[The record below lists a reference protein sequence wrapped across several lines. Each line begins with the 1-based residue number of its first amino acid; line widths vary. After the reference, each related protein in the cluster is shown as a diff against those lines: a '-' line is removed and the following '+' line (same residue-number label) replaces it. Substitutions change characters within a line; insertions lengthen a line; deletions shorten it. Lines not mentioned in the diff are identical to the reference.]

1 MVAYGTEKPQ
11 AYRPRLVDERL
22 QRLLSTFGAVE
33 IRGTKWC
40 GKSWAALVF
49 GESVVHLDDPNV
61 KALAEADPALALQG
75 ARPHVVDEWQEA
87 PSTWDA
93 TRRAVD
99 AAGGERGLFILTG
112 SSTPAKDAVTHSGAG
127 RIARVDM
134 STMTLWERGLSTGSV
149 SLSGL
154 FESAFDPS
162 ACETSL
168 APLADAI
175 CCGGWPALVG
185 ADAQTAAEVIDQY
198 LDAMFEVSV
207 PKKGGTPDMA
217 RRIVSSLARNVAT
230 AATLQTIAQDASL
243 GDEAGAPAAS
253 TVTSYLNMLEDMYVI
268 EGLHGWD
275 APVRAKSRLRT
286 KPNATSPTRPS
297 RPPRSAWGRRGCSPT
312 GRPSASSSSRC
323 ASTTCGLIP
332 RACRAPTPDRF
343 ATTAIRTGWRSTS
356 SSSFA
361 TAAGQ
366 RWRSSSARPRCP
378 TASGTSSA
386 CAKRSPPT
394 RRPATPSPSFA
405 LLSPRRLPSAATTPP
420 MMSTFFLSPL
430 CGSKRSR
437 RPECKQGRRCVRCDA
452 AGCAR
457 VDVGGCR
464 GFACGCPPCSCTI
477 AIVHRGGMRA

>member
-40 GKSWAALVF
+40 GKSWAALAF

-286 KPNATSPTRPS
+286 KPKRYFADPSIPAAALGMGPERLLSDGQTFGLLFESLCVHDLRAYTACLPGAHPGSLRYYGDSDGLEVDVVIELRDGRWAALEIKLGEAKVPDGIRNIERLREKVASNPAARNPKPEFCAVVTATSPFCRYDAAHDVYVFPITALRQQAQSSTRMQTGAEVCS
-297 RPPRSAWGRRGCSPT
+297 LRCRG
-312 GRPSASSSSRC
+312 
-323 ASTTCGLIP
+323 L
-332 RACRAPTPDRF
+332 
-343 ATTAIRTGWRSTS
+343 
-356 SSSFA
+356 
-361 TAAGQ
+361 
-366 RWRSSSARPRCP
+366 RPR
-378 TASGTSSA
+378 
-386 CAKRSPPT
+386 
-394 RRPATPSPSFA
+394 
-405 LLSPRRLPSAATTPP
+405 
-420 MMSTFFLSPL
+420 
-430 CGSKRSR
+430 
-437 RPECKQGRRCVRCDA
+437 
-452 AGCAR
+452 
-457 VDVGGCR
+457 
-464 GFACGCPPCSCTI
+464 
-477 AIVHRGGMRA
+477 

>member
-11 AYRPRLVDERL
+11 AYRLRLVDERL

-40 GKSWAALVF
+40 GKSWAALAF

-75 ARPHVVDEWQEA
+75 ARPHVVDEWQEV

-93 TRRAVD
+93 TRRAID
-99 AAGGERGLFILTG
+99 AAGG
-112 SSTPAKDAVTHSGAG
+112 
-127 RIARVDM
+127 
-134 STMTLWERGLSTGSV
+134 ERGLSTGSV

-154 FESAFDPS
+154 FEGAFDPS

-185 ADAQTAAEVIDQY
+185 ADAQTAAEVVDQY

-268 EGLHGWD
+268 EGLRGWD

-286 KPNATSPTRPS
+286 KPKRYFADPS
-297 RPPRSAWGRRGCSPT
+297 IPAAALGMGPERLLSDGQAF
-312 GRPSASSSSRC
+312 
-323 ASTTCGLIP
+323 GLLFESLCVHDL
-332 RACRAPTPDRF
+332 RAYTACLPGAIPDRF

-361 TAAGQ
+361 TVAGQ
-366 RWRSSSARPRCP
+366 RWRSNSARPRCP
-378 TASGTSSA
+378 TASRTSSA

-420 MMSTFFLSPL
+420 MTSTFSLSPP
-430 CGSKRSR
+430 CGSRRSR
-437 RPECKQGRRCVRCDA
+437 RPECEQGTEVCSLR
-452 AGCAR
+452 
-457 VDVGGCR
+457 CR
-464 GFACGCPPCSCTI
+464 GLRP
-477 AIVHRGGMRA
+477 R

>member
-11 AYRPRLVDERL
+11 AYRLRLVDERL

-40 GKSWAALVF
+40 GKSWAALAF

-75 ARPHVVDEWQEA
+75 ARPHVVDEWQEV

-93 TRRAVD
+93 TRRAID
-99 AAGGERGLFILTG
+99 AAGG
-112 SSTPAKDAVTHSGAG
+112 
-127 RIARVDM
+127 
-134 STMTLWERGLSTGSV
+134 ERGLSTGSV

-154 FESAFDPS
+154 FEGAFDPS

-185 ADAQTAAEVIDQY
+185 ADAQTAAEVVDQY

-268 EGLHGWD
+268 EGLRGWD

-286 KPNATSPTRPS
+286 KPKRYFADPSIPAAALGMGPERLLSDGQAFGLLFESLCVHDLRAYTACLPGAHPGSLRYYGDSDGLEVDVVIELRDGRWAALEIKLGEAKVPDGIKNIERLREKVASNPAARNPKPEFCAVVTATSPF
-297 RPPRSAWGRRGCSPT
+297 
-312 GRPSASSSSRC
+312 
-323 ASTTCGLIP
+323 
-332 RACRAPTPDRF
+332 CRY
-343 ATTAIRTGWRSTS
+343 
-356 SSSFA
+356 
-361 TAAGQ
+361 
-366 RWRSSSARPRCP
+366 
-378 TASGTSSA
+378 
-386 CAKRSPPT
+386 
-394 RRPATPSPSFA
+394 
-405 LLSPRRLPSAATTPP
+405 
-420 MMSTFFLSPL
+420 
-430 CGSKRSR
+430 
-437 RPECKQGRRCVRCDA
+437 DA
-452 AGCAR
+452 AH
-457 VDVGGCR
+457 DVYVFPITALR
-464 GFACGCPPCSCTI
+464 Q
-477 AIVHRGGMRA
+477 

>member
-40 GKSWAALVF
+40 GKSWAALAF
-49 GESVVHLDDPNV
+49 GQSVVHLDDPNV

-99 AAGGERGLFILTG
+99 AAGGERGL
-112 SSTPAKDAVTHSGAG
+112 
-127 RIARVDM
+127 
-134 STMTLWERGLSTGSV
+134 STGSV

-154 FESAFDPS
+154 FEGAFDPS

-185 ADAQTAAEVIDQY
+185 ADAQTAAEVVGQY

-217 RRIVSSLARNVAT
+217 RRIVGSLARNVAT

-268 EGLHGWD
+268 EGLRGWD

-286 KPNATSPTRPS
+286 KPKRYFADPSIPAAALGMGPERLLSDGQAFGLLFESLCVHDLRAYTACLPGAHPGSLRYYGDSDGLEVDVVIELRDGRWAALEIKLGEAKVPDGIRNIERLREKVASNPAARNPKPEFCAVVTATSPF
-297 RPPRSAWGRRGCSPT
+297 
-312 GRPSASSSSRC
+312 
-323 ASTTCGLIP
+323 
-332 RACRAPTPDRF
+332 CRY
-343 ATTAIRTGWRSTS
+343 
-356 SSSFA
+356 
-361 TAAGQ
+361 
-366 RWRSSSARPRCP
+366 
-378 TASGTSSA
+378 
-386 CAKRSPPT
+386 
-394 RRPATPSPSFA
+394 
-405 LLSPRRLPSAATTPP
+405 
-420 MMSTFFLSPL
+420 
-430 CGSKRSR
+430 
-437 RPECKQGRRCVRCDA
+437 DA
-452 AGCAR
+452 AH
-457 VDVGGCR
+457 DVYVFPITALR
-464 GFACGCPPCSCTI
+464 Q
-477 AIVHRGGMRA
+477 